1 MRKYIG
7 LAFFL
12 GCMLGCGSV
21 FAQDDGQ
28 KMQSINFED
37 DTIEGELMVPNG
49 TVVDVK
55 TGGELPSLVKAR
67 DDFDNNVRKSV
78 DGI

>member
-12 GCMLGCGSV
+12 GFMLGCGSA

-28 KMQSINFED
+28 KTQSISFED

-49 TVVDVK
+49 TVVDTK
-55 TGGELPSLVKAR
+55 TKGELPPLVKAKE
-67 DDFDNNVRKSV
+67 DFDNNVRKSV
-78 DGI
+78 DEL

>member
-1 MRKYIG
+1 MKKYIS

-12 GCMLGCGSV
+12 GVMLGCGSA

-49 TVVDVK
+49 TVVDAK
-55 TGGELPSLVKAR
+55 TRGELPSLVKAR

-78 DGI
+78 DGL